1 VRRSLLLLIAIACVV
16 SVCASGRLS
25 ARLALDGAVAF
36 AFIPALE
43 ALSFAA
49 IWPRL
54 RRHARASGK
63 SFGAAFDGFAAGDRP
78 WLLWMLLLVL
88 VGMLPARQ
96 AGAWLPALV
105 LSSLLPF
112 VLVVLADVRF
122 VRQGLGRPAGAA
134 RMDILLQRLIG
145 WTGGLVYF
153 LGIAL
158 RAEIVPR
165 WHAWFGA

>member
-16 SVCASGRLS
+16 SVCASGRLT

-36 AFIPALE
+36 AFIPAIE
-43 ALSFAA
+43 VLSFAA
-49 IWPRL
+49 IWPRF
-54 RRHARASGK
+54 RRHARAAGL
-63 SFGAAFDGFAAGDRP
+63 SFGSAFDAFAAGNRP
-78 WLLWMLLLVL
+78 WLFWLLLWVL
-88 VGMLPARQ
+88 VGMLPPRE
-96 AGAWLPALV
+96 AGAWFPALV
-105 LSSLLPF
+105 LSSLVPF

-122 VRQGLGRPAGAA
+122 ARDALGRPARTA
-134 RMDILLQRLIG
+134 RMDVLLQRLIG
-145 WTGGLVYF
+145 WTGGMVYF

>member
-1 VRRSLLLLIAIACVV
+1 MRRSLLLLIAIACVV

-36 AFIPALE
+36 AFIPAFE
-43 ALSFAA
+43 VLSFAA

-54 RRHARASGK
+54 RAHARATGLT
-63 SFGAAFDGFAAGDRP
+63 FGTAFDAFSAGNRP
-78 WLLWMLLLVL
+78 WLFWMLLLVL
-88 VGMLPARQ
+88 VGMLPPRQ
-96 AGAWLPALV
+96 ADSWILPLL
-105 LSSLLPF
+105 LSSLVPF

-122 VRQGLGRPAGAA
+122 VRVALGRPAQAA

-145 WTGGLVYF
+145 WTGGVVYF

-158 RAEIVPR
+158 WAEIVPR

>member
-1 VRRSLLLLIAIACVV
+1 MRRSLLLLIAIACVV
-16 SVCASGRLS
+16 SVLASGRLS
-25 ARLALDGAVAF
+25 ARLALDGAVSF
-36 AFIPALE
+36 AFIPVLE
-43 ALSFAA
+43 MLSFAA
-49 IWPRL
+49 IWPRV
-54 RRHARASGK
+54 REHARASGLA
-63 SFGAAFDGFAAGDRP
+63 FGTAFDGFAAGDRP

-96 AGAWLPALV
+96 AGAWFPALL
-105 LSSLLPF
+105 LSSLVPF

-122 VRQGLGRPAGAA
+122 VREGLGRPARAA

-145 WTGGLVYF
+145 WTGGLAYF